1 MSDTQIDLSTLD
13 ASGLAERLGSLRR
26 FVCRSSPTRHP
37 LLLRSFGLL
46 GPTIM
51 GSSND

>member
-1 MSDTQIDLSTLD
+1 MSEPNDLTTLD
-13 ASGLAERLGSLRR
+13 ASGLADRLGALRR

-46 GPTIM
+46 GLR
-51 GSSND
+51 SSND